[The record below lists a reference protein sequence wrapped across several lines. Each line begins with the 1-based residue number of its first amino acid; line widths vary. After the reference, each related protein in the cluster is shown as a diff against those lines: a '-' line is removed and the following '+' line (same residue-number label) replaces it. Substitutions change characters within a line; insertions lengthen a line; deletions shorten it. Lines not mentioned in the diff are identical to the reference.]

1 MHFMNPIGLLGLFF
15 ENDLLILH
23 PFSSSRSA
31 GQHEAASSL
40 PIDPAQPVSQST
52 RNSRPGRARA
62 WACAGALHDSL
73 FIIH

>member
-40 PIDPAQPVSQST
+40 PIDPAQPVSQRGT
-52 RNSRPGRARA
+52 VVLVVPGHAF
-62 WACAGALHDSL
+62 ALLDL
-73 FIIH
+73 A

>member
-31 GQHEAASSL
+31 GQHEAAIVACRST
-40 PIDPAQPVSQST
+40 QPSQSVSQRGT
-52 RNSRPGRARA
+52 VVLVVPGHAF
-62 WACAGALHDSL
+62 ALLDL
-73 FIIH
+73 A